1 MPIGRQQRT
10 FWRGSYR
17 GISRHTHPMCIKY
30 LEALWGWSGKQ
41 VPRGANSGTAAQKHN
56 LDELI
61 PSSTWIWVRLH

>member
-1 MPIGRQQRT
+1 
-10 FWRGSYR
+10 
-17 GISRHTHPMCIKY
+17 MCIKY